1 MYPHNQDNS
10 THTIIENLV
19 RYNLLEWANQ
29 FYQSKKI
36 EGVSWFRLTFTP
48 SHVDTIQGEVLDM
61 PRVI

>member
-1 MYPHNQDNS
+1 MYTNNQDNS

-36 EGVSWFRLTFTP
+36 EGVSGFTLTFYA
-48 SHVDTIQGEVLDM
+48 SCSRLLASM
-61 PRVI
+61 